1 MHDIACIG
9 ILVAD
14 VICKTVDK
22 IPERGKL
29 GFVDSV
35 KLYNGG
41 GAMTAAINMKTL
53 GADTAI
59 LGKVGD
65 DGLGMFLKGI
75 LDSKKVDTTGLVV
88 DADIDTSASVV
99 LVDGGGE
106 RTFLH
111 CKGSNG
117 AYRLEEVNFDV
128 IADSK
133 IVFFTGSTL
142 MDAIDGEPTAQ
153 LLKKCKEMGKITALD
168 LAWDDSGRWMQ
179 VIGPSLPYVD
189 YFLPSIEEARELSG
203 ETDLEKI
210 SQVFFDRGVKH
221 VVIKV
226 GKDGCYYRESA
237 DSKGVV
243 LPTFPGKPVDTTG
256 AGDSFCSGFLYGISI
271 GLSIPEACV
280 VGNATGTQCVLSV
293 GATSGAKPYAEI
305 KKFIEENSK

>member
-1 MHDIACIG
+1 MYDIACMG

-41 GAMTAAINMKTL
+41 GAMTAAINLKTL
-53 GADTAI
+53 GAETAI

-75 LDSKKVDTTGLVV
+75 LEGKKVNTDGLVV

-153 LLKKCKEMGKITALD
+153 LLKKCK
-168 LAWDDSGRWMQ
+168 
-179 VIGPSLPYVD
+179 
-189 YFLPSIEEARELSG
+189 
-203 ETDLEKI
+203 
-210 SQVFFDRGVKH
+210 
-221 VVIKV
+221 
-226 GKDGCYYRESA
+226 
-237 DSKGVV
+237 
-243 LPTFPGKPVDTTG
+243 
-256 AGDSFCSGFLYGISI
+256 
-271 GLSIPEACV
+271 
-280 VGNATGTQCVLSV
+280 
-293 GATSGAKPYAEI
+293 
-305 KKFIEENSK
+305 

>member
-1 MHDIACIG
+1 MYDIACIG

-14 VICKTVDK
+14 VICKPVHK

-29 GFVDSV
+29 GFIDSV

-41 GAMTAAINMKTL
+41 GAMTAAINLKKL
-53 GADTAI
+53 GANTAI
-59 LGKVGD
+59 LGKVGE
-65 DGLGMFLKGI
+65 DGLGMFLKGV
-75 LDSKKVDTTGLVV
+75 LDSKKVNTDGLVIDPEV
-88 DADIDTSASVV
+88 DTSASVV
-99 LVDGGGE
+99 IVDGGGE

-117 AYRLEEVNFDV
+117 AYRLEDVNFDI

-142 MDAIDGEPTAQ
+142 MDAIDGEPTAE

-168 LAWDDSGRWMQ
+168 LAWDDSGRWMEL
-179 VIGPSLPYVD
+179 VGPSLPYVD
-189 YFLPSIEEARELSG
+189 YFLPSIEEAIELSG
-203 ETDLEKI
+203 ETELEKI
-210 SQVFFDRGVKH
+210 SDVFFNKGAKH
-221 VVIKV
+221 VIIKV
-226 GKDGCYYRESA
+226 GKDGCYYRESPESA
-237 DSKGVV
+237 GKII
-243 LPTFPGKPVDTTG
+243 PTFPGKPVDTTG

-293 GATSGAKPYAEI
+293 GATSGAKTYEEI
-305 KKFIEENSK
+305 CEFIKANS

>member
-1 MHDIACIG
+1 MYDIACMG

-14 VICKTVDK
+14 VICKPVTK

-29 GFVDSV
+29 GFIDSV

-41 GAMTAAINMKTL
+41 GAMTAAINIKKL
-53 GADTAI
+53 GANTAI

-75 LDSKKVDTTGLVV
+75 LDSKKVNTDGLVLDSEV
-88 DADIDTSASVV
+88 DTSASVV
-99 LVDGGGE
+99 IVDEGGE

-111 CKGSNG
+111 CKGSNA
-117 AYRLEEVNFDV
+117 AYRLEDVNFD
-128 IADSK
+128 IIKDSK

-142 MDAIDGEPTAQ
+142 MDAIDGEPTAE

-168 LAWDDSGRWMQ
+168 LAWDDSGRWME

-189 YFLPSIEEARELSG
+189 YFLPSIEEAEQLSG
-203 ETDLEKI
+203 ETELDKI
-210 SQVFFDRGVKH
+210 SDVFFAKGAKH

-226 GKDGCYYRESA
+226 GKDGCYFRENASA
-237 DSKGVV
+237 PGKVI
-243 LPTFPGKPVDTTG
+243 PTFPGKPVDTTG
-256 AGDSFCSGFLYGISI
+256 AGDSFCSGFLYGVSI
-271 GLSIPEACV
+271 GLDMEQACI

-293 GATSGAKPYAEI
+293 GATSGAKTYEEI
-305 KKFIEENSK
+305 CDFIKANS